1 MACNHHQ
8 PGCFFT
14 LDHIPDWTNNPSNS
28 GQLKP
33 SITGA
38 FPVFHEF
45 APNNGKISAFAN
57 NAVTISQ
64 DVGTVKKGLI
74 YDFSVEIGHVLDLG
88 FGGSADVVLSR
99 GHAITIIPA
108 EGHMPGPGL
117 WSTFTASFVG
127 NPSNA
132 GELITIQLKDSG
144 RGNQGNFDSVVLT
157 AVPEP
162 STLLLFGSGLL
173 LLGIIAYRKQLH
185 AKAGN
190 TGLGDGA

>member
-1 MACNHHQ
+1 
-8 PGCFFT
+8 
-14 LDHIPDWTNNPSNS
+14 
-28 GQLKP
+28 
-33 SITGA
+33 
-38 FPVFHEF
+38 
-45 APNNGKISAFAN
+45 
-57 NAVTISQ
+57 
-64 DVGTVKKGLI
+64 
-74 YDFSVEIGHVLDLG
+74 
-88 FGGSADVVLSR
+88 
-99 GHAITIIPA
+99 
-108 EGHMPGPGL
+108 MPGPGL

-144 RGNQGNFDSVVLT
+144 RGNQGNFDSVELT

-173 LLGIIAYRKQLH
+173 LPGIIAYRKQLH